1 MRQQRA
7 FIDRIA
13 FIDEHFGNPP
23 ADAKAKPHLPN
34 VDVSIERQM
43 VVLFMRPPKV
53 RGKVEPPRS
62 RSTRNQKE
70 NQDKGELLFPC
81 SGASLPLRGFGF
93 KDSAGLGHL
102 FVFQIVNFAN
112 LLGSI

>member
-1 MRQQRA
+1 LLGWATSRVEVRQQRA

-13 FIDEHFGNPP
+13 LIDEHFGNPP

-43 VVLFMRPPKV
+43 VVQFMRSSKV

-62 RSTRNQKE
+62 RPNMEK
-70 NQDKGELLFPC
+70 KLAVVLVLFLVPG
-81 SGASLPLRGFGF
+81 GAS
-93 KDSAGLGHL
+93 
-102 FVFQIVNFAN
+102 AN
-112 LLGSI
+112 GPVSE